1 MEQRLNRI
9 AEMISSV
16 VASQDLNPKPVLYEL
31 DILKQEI
38 IDRLNQI
45 SYKENFENIE
55 NNTVELEERLTELQN
70 TYTQNKI
77 KLRLY
82 QESLTL
88 ILPDL

>member
-16 VASQDLNPKPVLYEL
+16 VASQDPNRNPVLEEL

-38 IDRLNQI
+38 INRLDQI
-45 SYKENFENIE
+45 SYNENFENIE
-55 NNTVELEERLTELQN
+55 NNTVELGERLIELQN

-77 KLRLY
+77 KLENCSY
-82 QESLTL
+82 
-88 ILPDL
+88 ILAVF